1 MDRRL
6 FTKSVAA
13 GALGS
18 FVPPLP
24 AMRSPAA
31 RAQTAPGWPAPQH
44 GCPRRRSR
52 RFASSIRPTT
62 TANGPQ
68 AFPQSNMVVLV
79 DTDAG
84 ITGIGQGGSPDTVR
98 NVARSVIGKNAFDT
112 EMIWQAVFMDGF
124 YSPGKER
131 LHALGAIDMALWDIK
146 GKALNVP
153 LYQLFGGKARE
164 HIELYATSGLP
175 QGLVPQAE
183 AQAMGLKERAAA
195 TMAAGYR
202 VYRVDSGILPSTG
215 RAGGAPRPRRGA
227 LAAAGA
233 PGAAW
238 RRPWPLGVRF
248 EIAYPADHPGG
259 GTDPRRRRA
268 GRQLDD
274 RSASEVRF
282 PRGRGICRLMEPSR
296 PFCVEDPVREEQ
308 FRTQIPKLRLL
319 TTVPLAPGEEWGTRA
334 EFSPLVEQ
342 RDIDFARAS
351 LPNVGG
357 ITEMLKIMAL
367 CDTHK
372 VGIVPHFTG
381 PIATAGHMHTMM
393 AFPGQVLMEY
403 NQGERPVPYMPEFL
417 ECRNGKVW
425 PNDRP
430 GLGVSVDEK
439 ALTFIE
445 ADDRGRRRRRRIG
458 ASTGRSPTG
467 RFTPEFMFAAGRCD
481 GDSARPIRS
490 GWRRPLRTHGVGGR
504 LAAWSTPVRPGR
516 GANRRPSQ
524 RRRHPRRRHGLLRH
538 RRRSAAR
545 SATPNLDALAAR
557 GVRFTQF
564 YNTARCWP
572 TRASLLTGLVSAPGG
587 HGPSR
592 QRRSAADRRAPRGG
606 STTSASRWPKCCAM
620 PATSPRCRASGT
632 SVRQRHAAVGARLR
646 SHAEPARRR
655 HVLSEPEL
663 TRGGDDALTEP
674 RAGAAVSRTASRR
687 RATPPCSATNWYATY
702 LWTGF
707 GLKFIDEA
715 RQANKPFFLYLPYNA
730 PHFPLMAP
738 AEADRQVSRQ
748 VQGRL
753 GPAPAGA
760 PPAARSS
767 MGLIDAKWPLRPREP
782 DMPPGIRS
790 PTKRRTASTT

>member
-1 MDRRL
+1 MKMDRRL

-18 FVPPLP
+18 FVPPLR
-24 AMRSPAA
+24 AWRSPAA
-31 RAQTAPGWPAPQH
+31 RAQTAPARAATRLSPTKVT
-44 GCPRRRSR
+44 R
-52 RFASSIRPTT
+52 IRVFYPPNYDR
-62 TANGPQ
+62 NGPQ

-79 DTDAG
+79 DTEAG

-153 LYQLFGGKARE
+153 LYQLFGGQARE

-175 QGLVPQAE
+175 QGLVSQAE

-215 RAGGAPRPRRGA
+215 RAGGAAPGAAPGRG
-227 LAAAGA
+227 AAAGA
-233 PGAAW
+233 PG
-238 RRPWPLGVRF
+238 G
-248 EIAYPADHPGG
+248 PG
-259 GTDPRRRRA
+259 
-268 GRQLDD
+268 
-274 RSASEVRF
+274 
-282 PRGRGICRLMEPSR
+282 RGRGPTVFDSRSRIRLIIQAVEQIRDGVGPDGNWMIDLHQKFEFHEAVEVCRLMEPTR

-308 FRTQIPKLRLL
+308 FRTQIPKLRLM

-357 ITEMLKIMAL
+357 ITEMLKIMAV

-403 NQGERPVPYMPEFL
+403 NQGDRPVPYMPDFL

-445 ADDRGRRRRRRIG
+445 QMTEGV
-458 ASTGRSPTG
+458 
-467 RFTPEFMFAAGRCD
+467 AGV
-481 GDSARPIRS
+481 
-490 GWRRPLRTHGVGGR
+490 T
-504 LAAWSTPVRPGR
+504 
-516 GANRRPSQ
+516 
-524 RRRHPRRRHGLLRH
+524 H
-538 RRRSAAR
+538 RR
-545 SATPNLDALAAR
+545 LD
-557 GVRFTQF
+557 G
-564 YNTARCWP
+564 
-572 TRASLLTGLVSAPGG
+572 SLT
-587 HGPSR
+587 H
-592 QRRSAADRRAPRGG
+592 
-606 STTSASRWPKCCAM
+606 W
-620 PATSPRCRASGT
+620 
-632 SVRQRHAAVGARLR
+632 
-646 SHAEPARRR
+646 
-655 HVLSEPEL
+655 
-663 TRGGDDALTEP
+663 
-674 RAGAAVSRTASRR
+674 
-687 RATPPCSATNWYATY
+687 
-702 LWTGF
+702 
-707 GLKFIDEA
+707 
-715 RQANKPFFLYLPYNA
+715 
-730 PHFPLMAP
+730 
-738 AEADRQVSRQ
+738 
-748 VQGRL
+748 
-753 GPAPAGA
+753 
-760 PPAARSS
+760 
-767 MGLIDAKWPLRPREP
+767 
-782 DMPPGIRS
+782 
-790 PTKRRTASTT
+790 

>member
-6 FTKSVAA
+6 FTKSIAA

-18 FVPPLP
+18 FVPPLQAWRGP
-24 AMRSPAA
+24 AP
-31 RAQTAPGWPAPQH
+31 RAQTAPAAVRAATRLSPTKVT
-44 GCPRRRSR
+44 R
-52 RFASSIRPTT
+52 IRVFYPPNYDR
-62 TANGPQ
+62 NGPQ

-79 DTDAG
+79 DTEAG

-175 QGLVPQAE
+175 QGLVPPAE

-215 RAGGAPRPRRGA
+215 RAGGAAPGRGA
-227 LAAAGA
+227 TAGS
-233 PGAAW
+233 PG
-238 RRPWPLGVRF
+238 G
-248 EIAYPADHPGG
+248 PGG
-259 GTDPRRRRA
+259 G
-268 GRQLDD
+268 
-274 RSASEVRF
+274 
-282 PRGRGICRLMEPSR
+282 GRGPSVFDSRSHIRLIIQAAEQMRDGVGPDGNWMIDLHQKFDFHEAVEVCRLMEPLR
-296 PFCVEDPVREEQ
+296 PFIVEDPVREEQ

-334 EFSPLVEQ
+334 DFSPLVEQ

-357 ITEMLKIMAL
+357 ITEMLKIMAV

-381 PIATAGHMHTMM
+381 PIATAGHMQTMM

-445 ADDRGRRRRRRIG
+445 QMTEGV
-458 ASTGRSPTG
+458 
-467 RFTPEFMFAAGRCD
+467 AGV
-481 GDSARPIRS
+481 
-490 GWRRPLRTHGVGGR
+490 T
-504 LAAWSTPVRPGR
+504 
-516 GANRRPSQ
+516 Q
-524 RRRHPRRRHGLLRH
+524 RR
-538 RRRSAAR
+538 
-545 SATPNLDALAAR
+545 LD
-557 GVRFTQF
+557 G
-564 YNTARCWP
+564 
-572 TRASLLTGLVSAPGG
+572 SLT
-587 HGPSR
+587 H
-592 QRRSAADRRAPRGG
+592 
-606 STTSASRWPKCCAM
+606 W
-620 PATSPRCRASGT
+620 
-632 SVRQRHAAVGARLR
+632 
-646 SHAEPARRR
+646 
-655 HVLSEPEL
+655 
-663 TRGGDDALTEP
+663 
-674 RAGAAVSRTASRR
+674 
-687 RATPPCSATNWYATY
+687 
-702 LWTGF
+702 
-707 GLKFIDEA
+707 
-715 RQANKPFFLYLPYNA
+715 
-730 PHFPLMAP
+730 
-738 AEADRQVSRQ
+738 
-748 VQGRL
+748 
-753 GPAPAGA
+753 
-760 PPAARSS
+760 
-767 MGLIDAKWPLRPREP
+767 
-782 DMPPGIRS
+782 
-790 PTKRRTASTT
+790 